1 MGEVPAR
8 DRWLDD
14 FFASYYRHRPVN
26 ATFIGVHGYD
36 DRLPDFSPAGVA
48 ALRADMRRLLA
59 GVNEPVEGSALTPTA
74 ARDRQIAAGFL
85 EIQLAELDSAHFQA
99 GNPALYTG
107 EAIFGVI
114 ALFLRDFASLPERVH
129 SAIARMQAIP
139 AFLAQARATIHEAP
153 QEWTRK
159 ALRECVGARAF
170 FGQGIDVIAADT
182 GSDAEALRAA
192 ADVALAAFAEHE
204 RSLQDELLPRH
215 VDGYAAGREMFDLYL
230 RRGHFIDMDGEAVAA
245 YAEHRFTEIAAEL
258 DEAAQRLRLDGDWAA
273 LLAELPDDHPSA
285 AGYLNAFGTVW
296 NGCKTLAQAA
306 NLVTWPDYPLR
317 YTPVPDAFR
326 ACAPYLYFLPYRSPA
341 PFDPVEVVDYLVPP
355 IAPGFAAEEQMARL
369 RATNRSVIKL
379 NHVVHH
385 GALGHHVQ
393 NYNAYHGE
401 SRVGRM
407 AAVDCAARIAMFCGG
422 TMAEGW
428 ACYATDVMGEVGFY
442 TPLEALAQLHASLR
456 QAARAVV
463 DPNLHL
469 GRFTFDDAVAFY
481 TDRVG
486 MAVDAA
492 RAEVVKNSMFPGAA
506 MMYLVGTDAIHA
518 LRRSVAA
525 REGSAFSLRRF
536 HDTFLSYGSI
546 PVALIAQAMLGEG
559 VGLTV

>member
-1 MGEVPAR
+1 MAVR
-8 DRWLDD
+8 DPWLDD

-26 ATFIGVHGYD
+26 ATFIGVHDYD
-36 DRLPDFSPAGVA
+36 DRQPDFSAAGVA
-48 ALRADMRRLLA
+48 ALRDDMQRLLA
-59 GVNEPVEGSALTPTA
+59 RVGEAGEDGLLSATD

-85 EIQLAELDSAHFQA
+85 EVGLAELDSAHFQA

-107 EAIFGVI
+107 EAIFGI
-114 ALFLRDFASLPERVH
+114 ISLFLRDFAPLPQRIQ
-129 SAIARMQAIP
+129 SATGRMKAIP
-139 AFLAQARATIHEAP
+139 EFLAQARANVREAP

-159 ALRECVGARAF
+159 ALRECAGARAF
-170 FGQGIDVIAADT
+170 FGQGIDVIAREA
-182 GSDAEALRAA
+182 GGDAATLRAA

-215 VDGYAAGREMFDLYL
+215 ADGYAAGREMFDLYL

-245 YAEHRFTEIAAEL
+245 YAQRRFAEIAAEL
-258 DEAAQRLRLDGDWAA
+258 DEAARRLRPDGDWAA
-273 LLAELPDDHPSA
+273 LLARLPDDHPSA
-285 AGYLNAFGTVW
+285 AGYLDAFGTVW
-296 NGCKTLAQAA
+296 NGCKKLAEAA
-306 NLVTWPDYPLR
+306 DLVTWPDYPLR
-317 YTPVPDAFR
+317 YTPVPEAFR

-341 PFDPVEVVDYLVPP
+341 PFDASAVYDYLVPP
-355 IAPGFAAEEQMARL
+355 IEPGYAAEEQAARL
-369 RATNRSVIKL
+369 RATNHSVIKL

-385 GALGHHVQ
+385 GALGHHIQ
-393 NYNAYHGE
+393 NYNAYHGA
-401 SRVGRM
+401 SRVGQI
-407 AAVDCAARIAMFCGG
+407 AAVDCASRIAMFCGG

-442 TPLEALAQLHASLR
+442 TPLEALAQLHSSLR

-481 TDRVG
+481 TQRVG
-486 MAVDAA
+486 MPADAA

-518 LRRSVAA
+518 LRQNLAA

-536 HDTFLSYGSI
+536 HDAFLSYGSI